1 MRCGGGGMMKNST
14 IRKYITMGSGVLL
27 GNICNALAV
36 SVFIVPNGILMGGS
50 TGIGLSIDHFFSVD
64 LSLAVFVINV
74 GLFLLGAAVLGKHFA
89 LTTLASSVLYPA
101 LLGVFERIPGL
112 AAFSAGNIML
122 SSIFGGL
129 ILGIGIGLIVR
140 QGASTGGT
148 DILAMVIGKYTHIS
162 VAALLYVVDFI
173 ILGAQAFFS
182 TPEQILYGVL
192 ALILTTLA
200 MNRVVVMGQEQI
212 QLLVISEQYENIRE
226 TLLNDLDVGV
236 SMLLMETGFER
247 AAGKAILCVVQQRKL
262 HAVHEAIRRADAN
275 AFVTVSRVKEVTGRG
290 FSMEKLHA
298 ERKAKRSDKA

>member
-1 MRCGGGGMMKNST
+1 MKKRAFFQSAAA
-14 IRKYITMGSGVLL
+14 GCGVLL

-36 SVFIVPNGILMGGS
+36 AAFVVPNGILMGGA

-64 LSLAVFVINV
+64 LSIAVFVINV
-74 GLFLLGAAVLGKHFA
+74 GLFLLGAAALGKRFA
-89 LTTLASSVLYPA
+89 LTTLASSVLYPL
-101 LLGVFERIPGL
+101 LLGIFGRIPGL
-112 AAFSAGNIML
+112 AAVSAGNVML

-129 ILGIGIGLIVR
+129 LLGIGIGLIVR

-148 DILAMVIGKYTHIS
+148 DILAMVIGKHTHFS

-192 ALILTTLA
+192 ALILTTLT

-212 QLLVISEQYENIRE
+212 QLLVISEQYEAIRG
-226 TLLNDLDVGV
+226 TLLDDLDVGV

-247 AAGKAILCVVQQRKL
+247 EAGKAILCVVQQRKL
-262 HAVHEAIRRADAN
+262 HAVREAIRRADAN
-275 AFVTVSRVKEVTGRG
+275 AFITVSRVKEVSGRG

-298 ERKAKRSDKA
+298 ERETKQ